1 MGIERLSFEDIG
13 KVNRA
18 TLGTDIPLSVF
29 RLVRLTG
36 MNKILGES
44 AGPTL
49 YMVGKDIGIGL
60 DLTTVDDLAGL
71 VQRLRIGIP
80 KVLKSSDDM
89 IVIRVLECMTCSGLP
104 DIGEMFCNFEGGLIT
119 GALEKILKRPAKA
132 VQTKSQSAGC
142 DCCEFE
148 VSLF

>member
-1 MGIERLSFEDIG
+1 MGIERLSFEDIA
-13 KVNRA
+13 KVNRG
-18 TLGTDIPLSVF
+18 TLGPDIPLSVF
-29 RLVRLTG
+29 RLLRLIG

-49 YMVGKDIGIGL
+49 YMLGKDIGNGL
-60 DLTTVDDLAGL
+60 GLTTVDDFAGL
-71 VQRLRIGIP
+71 VQTLRIGIP

-89 IVIRVLECMTCSGLP
+89 VVIRVLECMTCAGLP
-104 DIGEMFCNFEGGLIT
+104 NIGEMFCNFESGLIA
-119 GALEKILKRPAKA
+119 GALEKILKRPAKS

-148 VSLF
+148 VRLF